1 SYSRDWSS
9 DVCSS
14 DLERGDGDV
23 ELYRVDVAAE
33 QAFGA
38 TALEDAG
45 DLADQRRVQ
54 GRDVGQRFQEA
65 GVLEVLVGQ
74 QPREPGVGEEMPEG
88 EADQPVHGLDGPEMV
103 EAEGAFTAP
112 DLLVGVEQYGAV
124 QLLLVAEIVVEQP
137 LVGGGTVGDRVDTRA
152 LETALAEFHPRC
164 REDFGARLAGVALPA
179 RRFAGLSRLH
189 PTCG

>member
-74 QPREPGVGEEMPEG
+74 QPREPGVGEEKIG
-88 EADQPVHGLDGPEMV
+88 TASCRDGV
-103 EAEGAFTAP
+103 SCT
-112 DLLVGVEQYGAV
+112 Y
-124 QLLLVAEIVVEQP
+124 
-137 LVGGGTVGDRVDTRA
+137 
-152 LETALAEFHPRC
+152 
-164 REDFGARLAGVALPA
+164 
-179 RRFAGLSRLH
+179 
-189 PTCG
+189 